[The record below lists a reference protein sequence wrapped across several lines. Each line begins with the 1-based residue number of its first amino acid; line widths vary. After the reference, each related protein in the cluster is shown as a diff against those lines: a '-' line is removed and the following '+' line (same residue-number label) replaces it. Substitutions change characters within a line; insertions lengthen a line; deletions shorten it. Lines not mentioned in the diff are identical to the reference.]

1 MKNRRSLSFLLAL
14 MVTFSMAGCS
24 NSSSSGDSSSDA
36 ESSSAVTVEDKDSS
50 GESKGDDDSKSDD
63 SSEEDDGG
71 SKLDVIERNDAQ
83 VKFSAAGGVYDK
95 EFDLTLDCG
104 EGTVY
109 YTTDGSDPATSDTR
123 IEYKDKV
130 EIKSREG
137 DKNVVSAVDPTLI
150 SGNFN
155 KIDLESKGFV
165 CEKKAPADDKVDKC
179 TVIRAAAQDKDG
191 GWSAT
196 STETYYIGKAEDH
209 IKGLADSAKACGGT
223 LAVVSISTDY
233 DNFFDSKKGIY
244 VKGELFDNDFKAQ
257 LESGELNTDPETARK
272 GIDANYKG
280 RGKEWE
286 RPCHVNFFEMGEDGA
301 ATQLISQDCGIRIQG
316 NYSRSDLIKGLRLY
330 ARKDYGEKKFEGDVF
345 KGKAVNSEGESLTS
359 FKTLTLRAGGNCAFT
374 AKFNDTFWQDMSK
387 TLDCS
392 TKASRPCVVYL
403 NGEYWGLYVLEED
416 YSDNYFEDHYGVD
429 DKQVVIYKGDAEV
442 YQSGYKLDEGKLPEG
457 ENEDYFFKDL
467 KDFFKNH
474 KDLKDKAD
482 YEEFEK
488 LVDIDSVR
496 DYFLAQVWINNKWDW
511 PGKNWSMWKTAE
523 VDEANPYADGRWRL
537 LFYDMEFGGVSGQSD
552 AYTNTVKDDN
562 YKRYGLL
569 DMDTNN
575 PAVLCYAYLMTND
588 DFRKDFNMRLE
599 GMADGI
605 YKQETLSKALDR
617 YESEYAPLYDQ
628 FFERYPNCGSADEA
642 LNGGYASS
650 KCIRD
655 FIEKRADNI
664 SKITKWIDHTLEKK
678 K

>member
-1 MKNRRSLSFLLAL
+1 MKLKKALSLTTAL
-14 MVTFSMAGCS
+14 IITFSMAACS
-24 NSSSSGDSSSDA
+24 NSGSSDSSSA
-36 ESSSAVTVEDKDSS
+36 AGESSSAVKVEDKADSS
-50 GESKGDDDSKSDD
+50 KADDSKSDD
-63 SSEEDDGG
+63 SSEKDEDGD
-71 SKLDVIERNDAQ
+71 SKLDVIERNEAQ
-83 VKFSAAGGVYDK
+83 VKFSAEGGVYDSA
-95 EFDLTLDCG
+95 FDLTLDCG

-109 YTTDGSDPATSDTR
+109 YTTDGSDPATSETR
-123 IEYKDKV
+123 QEYKDKI

-155 KIDLESKGFV
+155 KIDFDAKTFV
-165 CEKKAPADDKVDKC
+165 CEKQAPADDKVDKC

-191 GWSAT
+191 KWSPT
-196 STETYYIGKAEDH
+196 GTQTYYIGKAEDH
-209 IKGLADSAKACGGT
+209 IDGLADSAKACGGS

-244 VKGELFDNDFKAQ
+244 VKGDLFEEDFKKQ
-257 LESGELNTDPETARK
+257 LEAGNLNMDGETARK

-280 RGKEWE
+280 KGKEWE
-286 RPCHVNFFEMGEDGA
+286 RPCHINFFEMSADGTA
-301 ATQLISQDCGIRIQG
+301 SELISQDCGIRIQG

-345 KGKAVNSEGESLTS
+345 KGKAADKDGNQLTS

-442 YQSGYKLDEGKLPEG
+442 YKSGYKLDEGKLPDG

-467 KDFFKNH
+467 KDFFKKH
-474 KDLKDKAD
+474 SDLKSQED
-482 YEEFEK
+482 YEEFAK
-488 LVDIDSVR
+488 LVDVESVR
-496 DYFLAQVWINNKWDW
+496 DYFLAQIWINNKWDW

-523 VDEANPYADGRWRL
+523 VDESNEYADGRWRF
-537 LFYDMEFGGVSGQSD
+537 LFYDMEFGGVSGAQD
-552 AYTNTVKDDN
+552 ATTNTVKDDN
-562 YKRYGLL
+562 YKPDGLL

-588 DFRKDFNMRLE
+588 DFRKDFEDKLE
-599 GMADGI
+599 GLSSGI
-605 YKQETLSKALDR
+605 YKKDTLLAALDQ
-617 YESEYAPLYDQ
+617 YESEYGPLYDQ
-628 FFERYPNCGSADEA
+628 FFERYPDCGSKDEA

-655 FIEKRADNI
+655 FVEKRADSI
-664 SKITKWIDHTLEKK
+664 SRMIKWIERTVD
-678 K
+678 